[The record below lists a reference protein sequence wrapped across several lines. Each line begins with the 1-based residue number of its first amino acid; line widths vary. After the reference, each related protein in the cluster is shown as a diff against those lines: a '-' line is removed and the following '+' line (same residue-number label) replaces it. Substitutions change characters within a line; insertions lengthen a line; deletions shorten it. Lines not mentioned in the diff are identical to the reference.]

1 VFCDPGDET
10 IVKSARVLA
19 AIVLVV
25 LAGCTAQP
33 AQTPGA
39 RTSGLTTTVDTP
51 QLVPTTPDAAAAAAA
66 AAAASAEVARVAA
79 AQESVR
85 SAAESSAAAASA
97 AQAAAEQT
105 AAEKAAA
112 EKAEAERLASESQ
125 AAAQSAAD
133 QAAAEASGINGWYD
147 SAGNWIS
154 PETAA
159 RAIDNGISPGGDVP
173 GYLRCGT
180 ICGELPTSGEV
191 QWAWQCIAGTMTC
204 DGIDAESVLSAAGNS
219 EAAIAA
225 AKEQRA
231 ASDSAVR
238 QSDDAQ
244 KACTDG
250 GGYMVIRGVC
260 YATEADARLAGE

>member
-1 VFCDPGDET
+1 MFCDPGDET

-39 RTSGLTTTVDTP
+39 TTSGLTTPVDTP

-66 AAAASAEVARVAA
+66 VAASAEVARVAA

-97 AQAAAEQT
+97 AQAAAEQ
-105 AAEKAAA
+105 AAA
-112 EKAEAERLASESQ
+112 EKAEAPLASESQ